1 MAVRKQEFDDED
13 THIDNPKKRSRITF
27 DVTPGLRRRI
37 KLAALQNDLS
47 IGEYL
52 GDILDQIIP
61 DEASITNRQRQP
73 VTPEALEKLLQFRE
87 KLIRET
93 NGQVF
98 EDSTEIIRREREKR
112 TRHLMGE
119 DVYDE

>member
-1 MAVRKQEFDDED
+1 MAVRKQAFDDED
-13 THIDNPKKRSRITF
+13 AHANNPKKRVRITF

-37 KLAALQNDLS
+37 KWAALQNDLS
-47 IGEYL
+47 IGEFL
-52 GDILDQIIP
+52 GNILDQVVP
-61 DEASITNRQRQP
+61 DEASITKRQRQP

-87 KLIRET
+87 ELIRET
-93 NGQVF
+93 NGHVF
-98 EDSTEIIRREREKR
+98 EDSTEILRREREKR